1 MSGTGAA
8 WSISESHSSTKERT
22 GQPAANPHFTRA
34 SRARAGTARLQQNQT
49 LIVPPIEFRI
59 ACADCLKLS
68 WTIAALAVSSVVV
81 AILMASSGPGLDI
94 LGKGSLIYLLILAVF
109 ALIRYRFRFA
119 DQGTS
124 RFVRDF
130 AEYTGLFIFV
140 SLLCAAASYLLAAA
154 SSGYSDPVLAR
165 IDALL
170 QFNWLAW
177 YELVAAHPALQ
188 TAGRIAYAN
197 IYFSPLILMAA
208 FAHSGARE
216 RAQCL
221 LVSFWLAAIITL
233 TLFVTMP
240 AVGPLSY
247 LWQGPIP
254 YMPTS
259 GTFQADLLPALRDR
273 SSGLLDLGNLEGLV
287 CAPSFHST
295 SAILYMVMGWGHRKI
310 RWPLIGLNSAMLLAT
325 PVEGTHY
332 LIDMIGGVFV
342 AIVALGLTSVTLSLL
357 SGKKMLISSGQ
368 SRTPAGAL
376 TA

>member
-1 MSGTGAA
+1 
-8 WSISESHSSTKERT
+8 
-22 GQPAANPHFTRA
+22 
-34 SRARAGTARLQQNQT
+34 LQQSQT
-49 LIVPPIEFRI
+49 LNVPPIEFRI

-68 WTIAALAVSSVVV
+68 WMIAALVVSSVVV

-94 LGKGSLIYLLILAVF
+94 LGQGSLIYLLILAV
-109 ALIRYRFRFA
+109 LTCVRYRLRFA
-119 DQGTS
+119 EQGTS
-124 RFVRDF
+124 RIVRDF

-140 SLLCAAASYLLAAA
+140 SLLCAAAS
-154 SSGYSDPVLAR
+154 YSDPVLAR

-177 YELVAAHPALQ
+177 YELVAAYPALQ
-188 TAGRIAYAN
+188 IAGRIAYAN

-273 SSGLLDLGNLEGLV
+273 SSGPLDLGNLEGLV

-342 AIVALGLTSVTLSLL
+342 AIVALCLTSLTLSLL

-368 SRTPAGAL
+368 SRMPAGAL
-376 TA
+376 AA